1 MKKAIRFLVPVL
13 MILAILVSILWYL
26 FVYDRAFTRD
36 TLLNQARFQD
46 QHGNSRISSLF
57 YNMAYAFSGKD
68 EDVAIELANQ
78 YKEDGN
84 FTKAEYTLTNAIN
97 TTPTVELYIALCET
111 YVEQDKL
118 MDAVNLLDN
127 IRDPEVKAR
136 LDALRPSAPQTDYPA
151 GYYNQY
157 MNIHL
162 SSTGDSIYYTT
173 NGEYPSVEDP
183 VYDIGISL
191 PAGETTVYAL
201 SVNDTGLVSPATV
214 LAYTITGV
222 IEPVEFTDPAME
234 AAIRE
239 LVGASAGD
247 TVMTN
252 QLWEIKE
259 FTVPSDVKSFEDLS
273 QLPYLTKLTIHD
285 QKIDSLSHLSSLAR
299 LSTLD
304 LSGCRFPADELSV
317 LANLPGL
324 VELSLSDCGLSTIA
338 GLAGAQGLNLLDL
351 SSNTL
356 RNLEVIAAM
365 SDLNTLLLGHNAVTD
380 LSSLSGLSE
389 LTTLDISYNSIS
401 SLAPLASCVKLDT
414 LNASNNQIESLD
426 GLDSLIL
433 LTSLDVHHNAL
444 EDVSNL
450 SGLTDLKTLNISSNA
465 LTDISPLS
473 SLTKL
478 ETFNFSYN
486 EVESLP
492 DWPEDCVLQTING
505 AYNQLK
511 SVAPLKG
518 IASLTNV
525 NLDYNSLTSVDDL
538 ADCFCLVYVN
548 VYGNEIGDVSK
559 LREKDIIVNY
569 DPTVK

>member
-1 MKKAIRFLVPVL
+1 MKKAIRFLVPAL
-13 MILAILVSILWYL
+13 MVLAIIVSILWYL

-36 TLLNQARFQD
+36 SLLQQARFQD

-57 YNMAYAFSGKD
+57 YDMAYGFSGKD
-68 EDVAIELANQ
+68 ENVAIELANQ

-84 FTKAEYTLTNAIN
+84 FTKAEYTLTNALN
-97 TTPTVELYIALCET
+97 AGPTAELYIALCET

-127 IRDPEVKAR
+127 IRDPEVKAQV
-136 LDALRPSAPQTDYPA
+136 DALRPSAPQTDYPA

-157 MNIHL
+157 MDIHL
-162 SSTGDSIYYTT
+162 SSTGETIFFTT
-173 NGEYPSVEDP
+173 NGEFPSVEGP
-183 VYDIGISL
+183 VYDIGIAL

-201 SVNDTGLVSPATV
+201 SVNDSGLVSSATV

-239 LVGASAGD
+239 LIGADAED

-252 QLWEIKE
+252 QLWDIKE
-259 FTVPSDVKSFEDLS
+259 FTAPADVESFEDLS

-285 QKIDSLSHLSSLAR
+285 QKIDSLSYMSSLAQ

-304 LSGCRFPADELSV
+304 LSGCQFPAEELSV

-324 VELSLSDCGLSTIA
+324 VELNLSDCGLSTIA
-338 GLAGAQGLNLLDL
+338 GLAGAQSLNVLDL
-351 SSNTL
+351 SSNTV

-389 LTTLDISYNSIS
+389 LTQLDVSYNSVS
-401 SLAPLASCVKLDT
+401 SLASLASCIKLDT
-414 LNASNNQIESLD
+414 LNASNNQISSLE
-426 GLDSLIL
+426 GVGSLTL
-433 LTSLDVHHNAL
+433 LTSLDMNHNAL
-444 EDVSNL
+444 EDVSAL
-450 SGLTDLKTLNISSNA
+450 SGLTDLKTLDISNNA

-492 DWPEDCVLQTING
+492 DWPEGCILQTLNG
-505 AYNQLK
+505 AHNQLE

-518 IASLTNV
+518 MASLANV
-525 NLDYNSLTSVDDL
+525 NLDYNDLTSVDDL

-548 VYGNEIGDVSK
+548 VYGNEIEDVSK